1 MSADAPSH
9 GLALSRR
16 LLRRAV
22 LLTLSLASIWIGVAL
37 VLASFNFWRMSLP
50 GGQKDFGEFV
60 AGGLLLAVAAGFGM
74 ALIRALRLRA
84 IRRR

>member
-9 GLALSRR
+9 NIALSRR
-16 LLRRAV
+16 LLRRAI

-60 AGGLLLAVAAGFGM
+60 AGGLLLALAAGFGT
-74 ALIRALRLRA
+74 ALIRALRQRA